1 MKTPL
6 SFQITEYDCGPTS
19 LLNALRYLYNRQEIP
34 VEIIKEIYKD
44 TWDKD
49 YHGTSREAI
58 KILSERI
65 NKIIENKI
73 LNIHSSYLS
82 KEEVSVEVIKNCL
95 NNNGVVLYRTFQ
107 AVEHYSIITKIS
119 KRYAYIFDPY
129 YVSASYFRNDKEVKN
144 DFNHLFSFNRRV
156 TLKRLNSEKKENFS
170 LGPISGREVLLL
182 NKI

>member
-58 KILSERI
+58 KKLSERI
-65 NKIIENKI
+65 NVIIENKI
-73 LNIHSSYLS
+73 LNIHSSYLTKDS
-82 KEEVSVEVIKNCL
+82 INVDVMRNCL
-95 NNNGVVLYRTFQ
+95 DNDGVIIYRTYQ
-107 AVEHYSIITKIS
+107 TVEHYSIITKIS
-119 KRYAYIFDPY
+119 KRYVYVFDPY
-129 YVSASYFRNDKEVKN
+129 YVSASYFSGDKEVKN
-144 DFNHLFSFNRRV
+144 YFNHPFTFNRRV
-156 TLKRLNSEKKENFS
+156 TLKRLSSEKKENFA
-170 LGPISGREVLLL
+170 LGPIEGREVLLL